1 MQIDQTEFGRY
12 LLDQIYMQ
20 LETHTPIDRFYNL
33 NMHISRLLD
42 TLHDLEDRYFGD
54 QKEDDARN
62 SAF

>member
-1 MQIDQTEFGRY
+1 
-12 LLDQIYMQ
+12 MQ
-20 LETHTPIDRFYNL
+20 LETHTPID
-33 NMHISRLLD
+33 RLLD